1 MAGFNTDVQTG
12 DDRYHVQTQVTRAGV
27 ETLVYLGGQV
37 VYARRTANAGTEEA
51 TQQHERIVASLE
63 DGSLDLFGGDGSGDQ
78 SLAES
83 INRGAVASDGILS
96 RLGDFMRRN
105 RTDRQAPPAF
115 HIDSAALRR
124 IAVEGSGTVT
134 ARLVNASGKPVVGA
148 AVEVEH
154 FRLLGP
160 SIRLT
165 GVTTD
170 DDGSVTFDCELGYA
184 RPVGLTLRSEWEGA
198 EATARFLV

>member
-1 MAGFNTDVQTG
+1 MGGFNTDVQAG

-37 VYARRTANAGTEEA
+37 VYARRLANAGTDEA
-51 TQQHERIVASLE
+51 AQQHERIVASLE
-63 DGSLDLFGGDGSGDQ
+63 DGSLDLFVGDDNGDQ
-78 SLAES
+78 TLAES
-83 INRGAVASDGILS
+83 INRGAMASEGILS
-96 RLGDFMRRN
+96 RLGDFVRRN
-105 RTDRQAPPAF
+105 RTDRHAPPAF

-124 IAVEGSGTVT
+124 IAAEGSGTVT
-134 ARLVNASGKPVVGA
+134 ARLVNASGKPVAGA

-160 SIRLT
+160 STRLS
-165 GVTTD
+165 GATTD
-170 DDGSVTFDCELGYA
+170 RDGSVTFDCEVGDV
-184 RPVGLTLRSEWEGA
+184 RPVGLTLKSEWEGS